1 MAAPKLLT
9 LAFALALAACQE
21 ETATNSAAPAAV
33 AGANAAVEANAT
45 AETNSAAP
53 AAAAQGEVEATLE
66 RFEAGDHLYA
76 IFAPIPGREAEST
89 ALIEGDAALPA
100 FLDAHKGQPLHVR
113 IETVNRHLDPPGE
126 VMDVTQITAARVG
139 PLTHEAWWASLT
151 PAQRT
156 AAEER
161 VADLMSAP
169 AEE

>member
-9 LAFALALAACQE
+9 LALALALAACQE
-21 ETATNSAAPAAV
+21 ETANNVAAAEPATTAAAPAAEE
-33 AGANAAVEANAT
+33 NTT
-45 AETNSAAP
+45 APAAP
-53 AAAAQGEVEATLE
+53 ATAAEGEVQATLE

-76 IFAPIPGREAEST
+76 VFKPIPGREAEST

-100 FLDAHKGQPLHVR
+100 FLDAHKRQPLHVR

-126 VMDVTQITAARVG
+126 TMDVTQITAARAG

>member
-9 LAFALALAACQE
+9 LASALALAACQE
-21 ETATNSAAPAAV
+21 EAANNAAAPAP
-33 AGANAAVEANAT
+33 AAEANAT

-53 AAAAQGEVEATLE
+53 AAAAEGEVEATLE

-76 IFAPIPGREAEST
+76 VFQPIPGREAEST
-89 ALIEGDAALPA
+89 ALIEGGAALPA
-100 FLDAHKGQPLHVR
+100 FLDAHKNQPLHVR

-126 VMDVTQITAARVG
+126 TMDVTQITAARAG

-156 AAEER
+156 AAENR

-169 AEE
+169 PEE